1 MFCHTACKP
10 TLGFLCPHPYSSP
23 DRIGPMPPSL
33 KKVKFRHHILGYI
46 VLNRDKDSTYM
57 LWLVTS
63 HVKSEAAS
71 WFECFETN
79 STFNV
84 HIFQVVCFHVIF
96 NVGWELW
103 CLSTL
108 HTLPNR
114 GVVHIKGFYHEGLN
128 QSFNVCSTIWLSLV
142 WLLYLWAVISVLVC
156 RSNVKRQSSTG
167 FKRLKAE
174 VTF

>member
-1 MFCHTACKP
+1 MFYHTACKP
-10 TLGFLCPHPYSSP
+10 TLDFLWPHPYSSP

-57 LWLVTS
+57 LWLVAS

-114 GVVHIKGFYHEGLN
+114 GVVHIKGFYHERLN
-128 QSFNVCSTIWLSLV
+128 QSFDVCSKIWLWFDLLV
-142 WLLYLWAVISVLVC
+142 GCHFSACGLCECGKTIFH
-156 RSNVKRQSSTG
+156 G
-167 FKRLKAE
+167 I
-174 VTF
+174 